1 MKMVIL
7 IVDLYLIPK
16 FQIDLMLKIIC
27 LSKMHTSYFSDSM
40 AFDDEK
46 KLERAL
52 DLMRRVPPQNTNKH
66 LGDLIDLCP
75 SLTEELLSAV
85 DQPLS
90 TKTDDMK
97 EMDFIICDYNR

>member
-1 MKMVIL
+1 
-7 IVDLYLIPK
+7 
-16 FQIDLMLKIIC
+16 
-27 LSKMHTSYFSDSM
+27 M
-40 AFDDEK
+40 AHNDEK

-52 DLMRRVPPQNTNKH
+52 DLMRRVPPQKTNKH

-90 TKTDDMK
+90 TKTDDEK
-97 EMDFIICDYNR
+97 ELDFIICDYNR

>member
-1 MKMVIL
+1 
-7 IVDLYLIPK
+7 
-16 FQIDLMLKIIC
+16 
-27 LSKMHTSYFSDSM
+27 M
-40 AFDDEK
+40 ASETDK

-90 TKTDDMK
+90 SKIDDLK
-97 EMDFIICDYNR
+97 EQDFIICDYNR